1 LGIQVPPLKALAR
14 EYIDLSFVDLEE
26 LLYSEIHEYRY
37 MALAIL
43 RLKYEK

>member
-1 LGIQVPPLKALAR
+1 MAR
-14 EYIDLSFVDLEE
+14 EYINLNFTDLEK